1 MFLSQ
6 VNDKVTLTDVA
17 VLPHLKSLL
26 KDLKSQKKDVFGSQE
41 FNESSQKHVEN
52 CFKKVYQS
60 SLLYEKRI
68 QQLKEEK
75 EALDHTMDCIWNNL
89 ENLIGPLWKLEEGMF
104 GIYEQVARVYKD
116 LLLLKNSPKLNTRQ
130 VAEIQDKLN
139 DIENQFKIDGKFLKE
154 GDKEVQGGQAVI
166 IALIERC
173 YRLAHHLILEAPEVD
188 PALVDYKLRVEKI
201 ISDLNLINTA
211 PSAGL
216 KIYKDE
222 LMQIQK
228 ELDEIDSNQ
237 HESKFLDSYGNI
249 PAGQAH
255 LRDLIE
261 RAYDLVNDCMLKIEN
276 QEEEDHSF
284 LKVMKDS
291 IRQMEDRLLES
302 TTSVFALSRAKVSE
316 LNDQL
321 SNTVG
326 YVKEWL
332 NSPKQ
337 GLNKISS
344 KVASVHRSGMSV
356 LSKIYAELEPVDDEL
371 LPVKTQLNTIRSSL
385 LDLRNQFNRNDMAK
399 TSEKAELKDLKDKV
413 ESVHSE
419 LEALDR
425 NRVDGNFVTGST
437 AQFKTGQDHLRS
449 LMNECYCLVFELID
463 RCSVVD
469 F

>member
-6 VNDKVTLTDVA
+6 VEEKVTLDVP
-17 VLPHLKSLL
+17 VMQHLKSLL

-41 FNESSQKHVEN
+41 TNASSQEHVEN
-52 CFKKVYQS
+52 YFKKVYQS
-60 SLLYEKRI
+60 SLLYEKRL

-104 GIYEQVARVYKD
+104 GIYEKVASVYKD
-116 LLLLKNSPKLNTRQ
+116 LLRLKKNPKLNTRQ

-139 DIENQFKIDGKFLKE
+139 DIENQFKIDGKFLRE

-188 PALVDYKLRVEKI
+188 PALLDYKLRVEKI

-222 LMQIQK
+222 LVQIQK

-237 HESKFLDSYGNI
+237 HDSKFLDSSGNI

-261 RAYDLVNDCMLKIEN
+261 RAYDLVNDCMLKIESL
-276 QEEEDHSF
+276 EEDHSF
-284 LKVMKDS
+284 LKGMKDS

-302 TTSVFALSRAKVSE
+302 TTSIFALSKAKVSG

-332 NSPKQ
+332 NSPNK

-356 LSKIYAELEPVDDEL
+356 LSKIYAELEPVADEL
-371 LPVKTQLNTIRSSL
+371 LPVKNQLNTIRSSL

-399 TSEKAELKDLKDKV
+399 TSDKAELKDLKEKV

-425 NRVDGNFVTGST
+425 NRVDGNFISESS
-437 AQFKTGQDHLRS
+437 AQVKTGQDHLRA